1 MVKRASEFK
10 TLRHE
15 NFKGG
20 TGVTEL
26 QNIFAPEEIG
36 TQKVKMF
43 AKLVLEPGCSIGLHA
58 HEGEDELLYV
68 LKGVGTHHEDGVE
81 QQMYPGD
88 AAVCGKGHQH
98 FMANRGTE
106 TLECL
111 CAIIFE

>member
-10 TLRHE
+10 IARHE

-20 TGVTEL
+20 TGITEL
-26 QNIFAPEEIG
+26 QSIFSQEEMG
-36 TQKVKMF
+36 TQKVRMF
-43 AKLVLEPGCSIGLHA
+43 SKLVLEPGCSLGLHA

-68 LKGVGTHHEDGVE
+68 LKGIGTHFEDGE
-81 QQMYPGD
+81 EHLMYPGD
-88 AAVCGKGHQH
+88 AAVCGRGHQH

-111 CAIIFE
+111 CAIVLE